1 MAAVIALHH
10 AMTLLVRRR
19 RRRYWVHP
27 MVRSRPSMGEF
38 HLLYG
43 QLRDHPEKFADYF
56 RMSIASFDELLG
68 LVSEG
73 IRRDDTNYRIAISP
87 VERLVVTLRYL
98 ATGASYASL
107 HFEFRLGKSTISYFV
122 PDTCKK
128 IWSALLSNY
137 MAMPTKEK
145 WREISNAF
153 MEKTQFPNCLGAI
166 DGKHIRMVMPPASG
180 SRYFNSKKK
189 ISVVLMAVADANYN
203 LISVDVGSYG
213 SAPDSSVFQHSEF
226 YKQLSQGQLDLP
238 EPRPLPGTSDP
249 DFPMVFVADEAF
261 AISNNLMRPY
271 SSRSLDEKR
280 TNFNYRL
287 SMARRMV
294 ECTFGILANKWRVL
308 HTAISLNVGNAVEV
322 IKAACILHNFVR
334 MREGCNLENTYTTHL
349 SVAGR
354 PMLRGPRSAFQ
365 YRDMLANYLESP
377 EGHLRS
383 LH

>member
-1 MAAVIALHH
+1 
-10 AMTLLVRRR
+10 MTLLIRRR

-27 MVRSRPSMGEF
+27 IVSSRPSMGEF

-43 QLRDHPEKFADYF
+43 QMRDHPEKFADYF
-56 RMSIASFDELLG
+56 RMSIASFDELLS

-73 IRRDDTNYRIAISP
+73 IRRDDTNYRMAISP

-122 PDTCKK
+122 TDTCKK
-128 IWSALLSNY
+128 IWSVLIYNY

-145 WREISNAF
+145 WRELSNTF

-180 SRYFNSKKK
+180 SRYFNYKKFS
-189 ISVVLMAVADANYN
+189 IVLMAVADANYN

-226 YKQLSQGQLDLP
+226 YKQLSQGQLDIP

-261 AISNNLMRPY
+261 AISKNLMRPY

-280 TNFNYRL
+280 TNFNYCL
-287 SMARRMV
+287 YMARRMV

-308 HTAISLNVGNAVEV
+308 HTAISLDVDNSVPDPADMVHIGTNDKISGRWSVLKSDFKRLGDKLKEDQYYMAPGRHSNIVT
-322 IKAACILHNFVR
+322 CWQTIL
-334 MREGCNLENTYTTHL
+334 
-349 SVAGR
+349 
-354 PMLRGPRSAFQ
+354 
-365 YRDMLANYLESP
+365 SP
-377 EGHLRS
+377 QKDI
-383 LH
+383 